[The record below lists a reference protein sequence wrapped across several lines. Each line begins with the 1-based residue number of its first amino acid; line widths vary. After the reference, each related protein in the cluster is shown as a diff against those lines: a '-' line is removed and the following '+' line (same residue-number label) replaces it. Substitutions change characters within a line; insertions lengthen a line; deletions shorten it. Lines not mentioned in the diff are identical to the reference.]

1 MNMQLTNKTSL
12 DNQKFYKILLTIAVP
27 IIVQNFLSSSLNMV
41 DNLMIGNLGEES
53 IAAVGQANQLFFL
66 FSLMSFGLNSGGSI
80 FFSQFHG
87 SQDYKTFKKYMGI
100 TMLLGSL
107 IAILFTFIAVVIPE
121 RVMSL
126 YSDDPL
132 VLQESVNYLRIV
144 GLSYVISNLSM
155 TFIFSLRAT
164 SQAFVPMLSSIIGL
178 GTNTVLNYCLING
191 AFGFPRLEVRGA
203 AIATLI
209 ARVIEFSIL
218 FYIVFIKKNILN
230 ATFKEISSFR
240 KPNISKYLL
249 VAAPVILNETFWSLG
264 IMVYNFSYS
273 KLGVSSFAAIQIQ
286 NTITQL
292 FYVFSFGICNAAAI
306 ITGNLI
312 GRGET
317 ETLKVYARKIIKLT
331 FLIGVGT
338 ALLLVLAKT
347 PILSLYKLEES
358 TRITTSK
365 LLTLIAFIVPIRF
378 INVLFVVGLFRG
390 GGDTRY
396 SLFAET
402 TSLWL
407 VGVPMVSLAAL
418 YFRLPVEYV
427 LLISFAEELVKLM
440 ICYPRYRSHKWIRS
454 IV

>member
-1 MNMQLTNKTSL
+1 
-12 DNQKFYKILLTIAVP
+12 
-27 IIVQNFLSSSLNMV
+27 
-41 DNLMIGNLGEES
+41 
-53 IAAVGQANQLFFL
+53 
-66 FSLMSFGLNSGGSI
+66 MSFGLNSGGSI

-100 TMLLGSL
+100 TMLLGSI
-107 IAILFTFIAVVIPE
+107 IALFFTFIAVVIPE
-121 RVMSL
+121 RVMGL
-126 YSDDPL
+126 YSENPI
-132 VLQESVNYLRIV
+132 VLEESVNYLRIV
-144 GLSYVISNLSM
+144 GLSYLISNLSM

-178 GTNTVLNYCLING
+178 GTNTFLNYCLING

-230 ATFKEISSFR
+230 ATFKEITSFR
-240 KPNISKYLL
+240 KPNFSKYLL
-249 VAAPVILNETFWSLG
+249 VAAPVILNETFWSMG

-312 GRGET
+312 GRGEID
-317 ETLKVYARKIIKLT
+317 TLKIYARKIIKLT

-338 ALLLVLAKT
+338 SLLLVLAKT
-347 PILSLYKLEES
+347 PILSLYRLEAS
-358 TRITTSK
+358 TSATTGK
-365 LLTLIAFIVPIRF
+365 LLTLISFIVPVRF

-402 TSLWL
+402 ASLWL

-427 LLISFAEELVKLM
+427 LMTSFAEELVKLI

-454 IV
+454 VV